1 MAPATL
7 WFWTMDLSARLIA
20 LRKQQGLSQQAMAE
34 AVGLHVNQI
43 KRYEAGTAQ
52 PSLDGL
58 KKLAVTLHV
67 TTDSLLFGE
76 SERGPD
82 EGLLLQFEAISQF
95 DEEDRDLARGVLEGL
110 ILKHQAKQS
119 LLRQA
124 VRSTPAP
131 AKQPDAGS
139 KRKAHTAAAHR

>member
-1 MAPATL
+1 
-7 WFWTMDLSARLIA
+7 MDLSARLIA

-58 KKLAVTLHV
+58 KKLAVALHV

-131 AKQPDAGS
+131 VKKPDAGG
-139 KRKAHTAAAHR
+139 KRKAHTAAVHR

>member
-1 MAPATL
+1 MAHASL

-58 KKLAVTLHV
+58 KKLAVALHV

-124 VRSTPAP
+124 AHSAP
-131 AKQPDAGS
+131 AKKPDVGS